1 MPHHLTSFVAALTG
15 SISSGTCCGCIPF
28 TFSPA
33 VTPTIA
39 STTAPLS
46 AAIPNTVLPAAV
58 ASQSAVSST
67 PVLTSVMSFFA
78 PLLSFYKNYQNY
90 QDFEETKVNNKEKVD
105 KSCQCN
111 LINSD
116 ELDFNYNKKE
126 PSYVNENKSLEDNHI
141 SNDNHT
147 SDNEC
152 YIKDEILLEELRLLA
167 HEKCSSSSEFSGT
180 SFLDDKELEHFKNI
194 NTH

>member
-1 MPHHLTSFVAALTG
+1 MPHHLTSFAAALTG

-33 VTPTIA
+33 VTPTMA

-46 AAIPNTVLPAAV
+46 AAIPNAVLPAAV
-58 ASQSAVSST
+58 ATQSAVSST
-67 PVLTSVMSFFA
+67 PVLTSVISFFA
-78 PLLSFYKNYQNY
+78 PLLSFYKNYEY
-90 QDFEETKVNNKEKVD
+90 FEETKANNKEKVD
-105 KSCQCN
+105 KGCQCN

-116 ELDFNYNKKE
+116 ELDFYYNKTE
-126 PSYVNENKSLEDNHI
+126 QSYVNENKSLEDNNK
-141 SNDNHT
+141 SNDNPT

-152 YIKDEILLEELRLLA
+152 HIKDALLLEELRLLA
-167 HEKCSSSSEFSGT
+167 HEKCSSSSQFSIN

>member
-1 MPHHLTSFVAALTG
+1 MPHHLTSFVAAVTG

-33 VTPTIA
+33 VTPTMA
-39 STTAPLS
+39 TTTAPLS
-46 AAIPNTVLPAAV
+46 ATIPNTVLPAAV
-58 ASQSAVSST
+58 ATQNAVSST
-67 PVLTSVMSFFA
+67 PVLTSVISFFA
-78 PLLSFYKNYQNY
+78 PLLSFYKSY
-90 QDFEETKVNNKEKVD
+90 QDFEETEVNNKEKVD
-105 KSCQCN
+105 KMCQCN

-116 ELDFNYNKKE
+116 ELDLNYNKKE
-126 PSYVNENKSLEDNHI
+126 SSNVNENKSSEDNHI

-152 YIKDEILLEELRLLA
+152 NIKDELLLEELRLLA
-167 HEKCSSSSEFSGT
+167 HEKCSSDSDFSMT
-180 SFLDDKELEHFKNI
+180 SFLDDKEIEHFKNI